1 MNPLQQGGGGSA
13 PVLSGGRDADHA
25 ARVER
30 RLRRLGSICAIPAAA
45 ALVAAGAMAWV
56 LARDVAATSGASPP
70 AASFLLAFAA
80 MLLIL
85 LSRPLRANILRRAEE
100 RGLDANADADA
111 DSDAGADDPGGA
123 AERGDGADMVAPTAT
138 PPQAEIAA
146 MRAGAAPR
154 LDAGQQWDDAAGR
167 QLDAFT
173 WATLAGFAMLGAATA
188 IGIWVAV
195 AGSAVFY
202 GLVICVAGLLAMA
215 ATWPRRGDLPAQA
228 DGRREDGT

>member
-1 MNPLQQGGGGSA
+1 MTSGPQVGGGSA
-13 PVLSGGRDADHA
+13 PVRSSGRDADQE

-70 AASFLLAFAA
+70 AASFLLAFGA

-85 LSRPLRANILRRAEE
+85 LSRPLRANILRRADE
-100 RGLDANADADA
+100 RELDADA
-111 DSDAGADDPGGA
+111 DDGDGAGDLAGAV
-123 AERGDGADMVAPTAT
+123 ERGDGAGLVAPAAT
-138 PPQAEIAA
+138 PAQTEMEAIL
-146 MRAGAAPR
+146 AGAAPR
-154 LDAGQQWDDAAGR
+154 LDAGQQWDDAASR
-167 QLDAFT
+167 RLDAFT

-215 ATWPRRGDLPAQA
+215 ATWPRRSDLPAQA